1 MLTVQDYFNGDHL
14 KQELMIHRESVTGD
28 AVQLNMLHGT
38 HFQARSKDDFAA
50 GKTWGPWLW
59 YLNNGSSA
67 DAISRAKAEITAW
80 PYPWF
85 NDAHAFQS
93 RGSLSGRIALSDGRP
108 ASGAA
113 IFLGDNRS
121 NVTTLDQGVG
131 YYYRTYADAHGAF
144 SLAHVRDG
152 HYTLTAWPNGGS
164 IGDVTAVFSQHD
176 VRVTAAAASDLGN
189 LTWHVPAHK
198 LVWQIGAVD
207 RKATGFGHSGAPHEH
222 ARATKC
228 PANLTFTVGQSKT
241 SDWCF
246 VQSLAGTW
254 TVRFNLAAEP
264 LPSPSPSVAA
274 VAAAAAATVAVATL
288 SIALAGYSSGLSS
301 NVTLN
306 GAKVGDLTRRTIG
319 PGDPALYRSGTLAGE
334 WHLVQFPVSAGVLR
348 SGWNELDFQID
359 SDAGGGQWSSA
370 DTKISSATPWKGLLF
385 DSILLEQN

>member
-1 MLTVQDYFNGDHL
+1 MLTMQDYFNGDHL
-14 KQELMIHRESVTGD
+14 KQELMIHRESITGD

-38 HFQARSKDDFAA
+38 HFQARSNDSFAV

-67 DAISRAKAEITAW
+67 DAMSRAKAESAAW

-85 NDAHAFQS
+85 NDNHAFKS
-93 RGSLSGRIALSDGRP
+93 RGSLTGRIALSDGRP

-131 YYYRTYADAHGAF
+131 YYYRTYADAHGVF
-144 SLAHVRDG
+144 SIAHVRDG
-152 HYTLTAWPNGGS
+152 QYTLTAWPNGGS
-164 IGDVTAVFSQHD
+164 IGDVTTVFARPD
-176 VRVTAAAASDLGN
+176 IRVTAAAASNLGN

-198 LVWQIGAVD
+198 LMWQIGTVD

-228 PANLTFTVGQSKT
+228 PANLTYTVGQSKT

-246 VQSLAGTW
+246 VQSTAGTW
-254 TVRFNLAAEP
+254 TVRFNLDSEPAAP
-264 LPSPSPSVAA
+264 PSVAT
-274 VAAAAAATVAVATL
+274 AAAATAAAAVATL
-288 SIALAGYSSGLSS
+288 SIALAGFSSGLSS
-301 NVTLN
+301 NITLN
-306 GAKVGDLTRRTIG
+306 GAKIGDLTRGTIG

-334 WHLVQFPVSAGVLR
+334 WHLVEFPVNAGVLKQ
-348 SGWNELDFQID
+348 GWNELDLRIQP
-359 SDAGGGQWSSA
+359 GGARGNWSSA
-370 DTKISSATPWKGLLF
+370 DTKIFSTTPWKGLLF
-385 DSILLEQN
+385 DSLLLRRH